1 MEKDEQLNQEIDP
14 TDEWVANLMGSLVS
28 TIAMAVED
36 AKQIPDWLEVS
47 FLSGDRV
54 VRVEVT
60 IQDRNSTPNRF
71 LQQCLTKSYGTT
83 NT

>member
-1 MEKDEQLNQEIDP
+1 MEENERLEETDQM
-14 TDEWVANLMGSLVS
+14 DEWVANLMGSLVS
-28 TIAMAVED
+28 SIAMAVED
-36 AKQIPDWLEVS
+36 AKQTPDWLEVS